1 MPAIVGP
8 IYIMSLAGDA
18 AASFGDVFA
27 ISPLISSGIISVF
40 FGKVKQVSDTSELI
54 RVTKGEL
61 EEYAFPVSHQK
72 IWKMADE
79 GGRR

>member
-27 ISPLISSGIISVF
+27 ISPKAVDHSG
-40 FGKVKQVSDTSELI
+40 
-54 RVTKGEL
+54 
-61 EEYAFPVSHQK
+61 A
-72 IWKMADE
+72 
-79 GGRR
+79 GGRGVSFRRFCQSH